1 MTEIL
6 WHALVRLVVVF
17 TLLATVIAVLDRLRL
32 GTTATQCSWLWRTV
46 YFKSALLLVAPTLG
60 MIHFS
65 LGHIAEESMAVERIE
80 GVMAGPIPTKNVA
93 QAGTVQAGTVQAGP
107 VLSNTAIAQSID
119 MLNPSDQPLR
129 SGEVTKSAKNS
140 DWTWLRMFKSIK
152 AFFVAN
158 QSILQTWLVAA
169 WITGVM
175 IWWSVM
181 LRNYV
186 RVVRSVRSAKPIGQ
200 SELYTVALTVARRM
214 KVRLPSCIL
223 LSEKI
228 DSPMI
233 LSMGKTVLVLPT
245 AFQEQYGMQS
255 CRMAIA
261 HELSH
266 YRRGDLWWNFL
277 ASSVSSLLFF
287 WPPSWY
293 AARRYYLQMESACD
307 QLAISRASFD
317 PQEYATLLVQLWQS
331 QSLRPINPAMVS
343 MAHSR
348 DFTTIKERLKN
359 MSYDLR
365 SKRSVGTIL
374 SLLVMLIIASPWAIG
389 DDEAK
394 NKSRSEKRR
403 SGSAS
408 GKSNLEFSSSPS
420 QTPPAAPG
428 TTVQGFAHA
437 SAGGFAS
444 GSSGGSGSSFGSG
457 GSSGSGNSF
466 GSGNSSSSGRSNGF
480 GATGGSGIGTAQA
493 GGFASAGVSIG
504 TPMDQ
509 SSARSFSPGSASPNS
524 TREGTTGQKNST
536 SSGSTVSS
544 GNGISVT
551 RSVDELDGV
560 STVRTTITTRKER
573 VVIEES
579 SVDGIVVTVQPRN
592 KPRSEKKSYEAQ
604 DREELKEK
612 HPEVFDWVEKYS
624 TNLPNASAV
633 GQSNPFTDLQII
645 PAKPNAT
652 DLMQKQIQ
660 QMIQNT
666 DDPMMKQ
673 QLERLLQST
682 NPRP

>member
-6 WHALVRLVVVF
+6 WVALVRLVIVF
-17 TLLATVIAVLDRLRL
+17 TLLTTVIAVLDRWRL
-32 GTTATQCSWLWRTV
+32 GTTATQCSWLWRAV

-60 MIHFS
+60 LIHFNF
-65 LGHIAEESMAVERIE
+65 GRFAEPSIVERSD
-80 GVMAGPIPTKNVA
+80 GGSADPILVDIA
-93 QAGTVQAGTVQAGP
+93 QAGP
-107 VLSNTAIAQSID
+107 VQADATNAKPAIAQSIER
-119 MLNPSDQPLR
+119 LNTIDQPLR
-129 SGEVTKSAKNS
+129 FGEVTNSANS
-140 DWTWLRMFKSIK
+140 DWTWLSIFKSLK

-158 QSILQTWLVAA
+158 QSTLQSWLVSA
-169 WITGVM
+169 WIMGVV
-175 IWWSVM
+175 IWWLVM
-181 LRNYV
+181 LRNYI
-186 RVVRSVRSAKPIGQ
+186 RVVRCVRSAKPIGQ

-214 KVRLPSCIL
+214 KVRLPTCIL

-277 ASSVSSLLFF
+277 ASSISSLLFF

-317 PQEYATLLVQLWQS
+317 PKEYATLLVQLLQS
-331 QSLRPINPAMVS
+331 RSLRPINPAMVS

-374 SLLVMLIIASPWAIG
+374 SLLVLLIIASPWALG

-394 NKSRSEKRR
+394 NKGRNDKRR

-408 GKSNLEFSSSPS
+408 GKSNLELKSSPS
-420 QTPPAAPG
+420 QTAPAAPG

-457 GSSGSGNSF
+457 GSS

-524 TREGTTGQKNST
+524 DRERSTTQKNSA

-579 SVDGIVVTVQPRN
+579 SDDGIVVTVQPRN
-592 KPRSEKKSYEAQ
+592 KPKSEKKSYEAQ

-612 HPEVFDWVEKYS
+612 YPEAFDWVEKYS
-624 TNLPNASAV
+624 TNPAGVSAV
-633 GQSNPFTDLQII
+633 GHLDPITDLQGI

-666 DDPMMKQ
+666 DDPLMKQ
-673 QLERLLQST
+673 QLEHLLQST

>member
-6 WHALVRLVVVF
+6 WVALLRLVVVF
-17 TLLATVIAVLDRLRL
+17 TLLAIVIAVLDRLRL
-32 GTTATQCSWLWRTV
+32 GTTASQCSWLWRIV

-60 MIHFS
+60 LVHFS
-65 LGHIAEESMAVERIE
+65 LGRNTEESRVVAEYSDRGSAVPILVDD
-80 GVMAGPIPTKNVA
+80 GVSSTD
-93 QAGTVQAGTVQAGP
+93 
-107 VLSNTAIAQSID
+107 L
-119 MLNPSDQPLR
+119 PLR
-129 SGEVTKSAKNS
+129 SGEAMNSANS
-140 DWTWLRMFKSIK
+140 DWAWLSMFKSFK
-152 AFFVAN
+152 TFFVAKQN
-158 QSILQTWLVAA
+158 ALQSGFVAA
-169 WITGVM
+169 WIAGVV
-175 IWWSVM
+175 IWWLVM

-186 RVVRSVRSAKPIGQ
+186 RVVRCVRSANPIGH
-200 SELYTVALTVARRM
+200 SELFTVALTVARRM
-214 KVRLPSCIL
+214 KVRLPSRIL
-223 LSEKI
+223 LSDKI

-233 LSMGKTVLVLPT
+233 LSMGRTVLVLPT

-277 ASSVSSLLFF
+277 ASSISSLLFF
-287 WPPSWY
+287 WPPAWY
-293 AARRYYLQMESACD
+293 VARRYYLQMESACD

-317 PQEYATLLVQLWQS
+317 PKEYATLLVQLLQS
-331 QSLRPINPAMVS
+331 RSLRPINPAMVS

-348 DFTTIKERLKN
+348 DFTTIQERLKN

-374 SLLVMLIIASPWAIG
+374 SLLAVLIIASPWAIG

-394 NKSRSEKRR
+394 NKSRNEKRR

-408 GKSNLEFSSSPS
+408 GKSNLDLKSSPS
-420 QTPPAAPG
+420 QTAPTAPG
-428 TTVQGFAHA
+428 TMVQGFAHA

-444 GSSGGSGSSFGSG
+444 GSSGGSGNSFGSG
-457 GSSGSGNSF
+457 GSNGSGNSI
-466 GSGNSSSSGRSNGF
+466 GSGRSNGY
-480 GATGGSGIGTAQA
+480 GATGGNGMGTAQA

-509 SSARSFSPGSASPNS
+509 SSARSFSPGSASQSSNREPS
-524 TREGTTGQKNST
+524 TVQKNSA
-536 SSGSTVSS
+536 SSGSAASS
-544 GNGISVT
+544 VNGVSVT

-579 SVDGIVVTVQPRN
+579 NEDGIVVTVQPRN
-592 KPRSEKKSYEAQ
+592 KPKSEKKTYEAQ
-604 DREELKEK
+604 DRQELKEK
-612 HPEVFDWVEKYS
+612 HPEAFDWVEKYS
-624 TNLPNASAV
+624 TDLARGSAV
-633 GQSNPFTDLQII
+633 GNLDSSVDLKL
-645 PAKPNAT
+645 PATPNAT

-682 NPRP
+682 NQRP

>member
-6 WHALVRLVVVF
+6 WYALVRLVVVF

-32 GTTATQCSWLWRTV
+32 GTTATQCSWLWRAV
-46 YFKSALLLVAPTLG
+46 YLKSALLLVAPTLG
-60 MIHFS
+60 LVHFS
-65 LGHIAEESMAVERIE
+65 LGRNAEESMVVAERNEGGSAV
-80 GVMAGPIPTKNVA
+80 PIVVFDGASSTDL
-93 QAGTVQAGTVQAGP
+93 P
-107 VLSNTAIAQSID
+107 VG
-119 MLNPSDQPLR
+119 
-129 SGEVTKSAKNS
+129 SGEATSSANS
-140 DWTWLRMFKSIK
+140 DWAWPSLFTTLKT
-152 AFFVAN
+152 FFVAK
-158 QSILQTWLVAA
+158 QSALQSWLVAA
-169 WITGVM
+169 WITGVA
-175 IWWSVM
+175 IWWLVM

-186 RVVRSVRSAKPIGQ
+186 RVIRCLRSATPIGQ

-214 KVRLPSCIL
+214 KVRLPSRIL

-277 ASSVSSLLFF
+277 ASLVSSLLFF

-317 PQEYATLLVQLWQS
+317 PKEYATLLVQLLQS
-331 QSLRPINPAMVS
+331 RSLRPINPAMVS

-348 DFTTIKERLKN
+348 DFTTIQERLKN

-365 SKRSVGTIL
+365 SKRSIGTIL
-374 SLLVMLIIASPWAIG
+374 SLLVMLIIASPWALG

-394 NKSRSEKRR
+394 NKGRNDKRR

-420 QTPPAAPG
+420 QTAPPAPG
-428 TTVQGFAHA
+428 TSIQGFAHA
-437 SAGGFAS
+437 SAGGFAA

-466 GSGNSSSSGRSNGF
+466 GTGSSNGF
-480 GATGGSGIGTAQA
+480 GSMGGNGMGTAQA

-509 SSARSFSPGSASPNS
+509 SSARSFSPGSASQSSNREPS
-524 TREGTTGQKNST
+524 TAQKNSV
-536 SSGSTVSS
+536 SSGSTVTS
-544 GNGISVT
+544 GNGVSVT

-579 SVDGIVVTVQPRN
+579 NEDGIVVTVQPRN
-592 KPRSEKKSYEAQ
+592 KPKSEKKTYEAQ

-612 HPEVFDWVEKYS
+612 YPEAFDWAEKYS
-624 TNLPNASAV
+624 TDRGGVSAV
-633 GQSNPFTDLQII
+633 GQSDLPGDLQWI

-652 DLMQKQIQ
+652 NLMQQQIQ
-660 QMIQNT
+660 QMIRNT

-673 QLERLLQST
+673 QLEHLLQST
-682 NPRP
+682 NQRP

>member
-6 WHALVRLVVVF
+6 WVALVRLVIVF
-17 TLLATVIAVLDRLRL
+17 TLLTTVIAVLDRWRL
-32 GTTATQCSWLWRTV
+32 GTTATQCSWLWRAV
-46 YFKSALLLVAPTLG
+46 YLKSALLLVAPTLG
-60 MIHFS
+60 MIHVS
-65 LGHIAEESMAVERIE
+65 LGQIVEESMVVERND
-80 GVMAGPIPTKNVA
+80 GGSTGPILADAA
-93 QAGTVQAGTVQAGP
+93 QAGPTQVYP
-107 VLSNTAIAQSID
+107 SNAKPAIAQSING
-119 MLNPSDQPLR
+119 LNPTEQSLR
-129 SGEVTKSAKNS
+129 SGEVTRSANS
-140 DWTWLRMFKSIK
+140 GWAWFGMFEPLN

-158 QSILQTWLVAA
+158 QSTLQSWVVAA
-169 WITGVM
+169 WIMGVVS
-175 IWWSVM
+175 WWLVM

-186 RVVRSVRSAKPIGQ
+186 RVVRCVRSAKPIGQ
-200 SELYTVALTVARRM
+200 SELYTVALTVARLM

-223 LSEKI
+223 LCEKI

-233 LSMGKTVLVLPT
+233 LSMGNTVLVLPT

-277 ASSVSSLLFF
+277 ASSISSLLFF

-317 PQEYATLLVQLWQS
+317 PKEYATLLVQLLQS
-331 QSLRPINPAMVS
+331 RSLRPINPAMVS

-374 SLLVMLIIASPWAIG
+374 SLLVMLIIASPWALG
-389 DDEAK
+389 DEEAK
-394 NKSRSEKRR
+394 NKSRNDKRR

-420 QTPPAAPG
+420 QTPPTAPG

-457 GSSGSGNSF
+457 GSMGSGNSF
-466 GSGNSSSSGRSNGF
+466 GSGNSSGSGRSNGF
-480 GATGGSGIGTAQA
+480 RATGGSGIGTAQA

-509 SSARSFSPGSASPNS
+509 SSARSFSPGSTSQSSNRERS
-524 TREGTTGQKNST
+524 TAQKNT
-536 SSGSTVSS
+536 ASSGSTVSS

-551 RSVDELDGV
+551 RSLDELDGV

-579 SVDGIVVTVQPRN
+579 SDDGIVVTVQPRN
-592 KPRSEKKSYEAQ
+592 KPKSERKSYEAQ

-612 HPEVFDWVEKYS
+612 HPEAFDWVEKYS
-624 TNLPNASAV
+624 TNLPDASAV
-633 GQSNPFTDLQII
+633 SQLDPSTDLQWI

-660 QMIQNT
+660 QMIKTT
-666 DDPMMKQ
+666 DDPLVKQ